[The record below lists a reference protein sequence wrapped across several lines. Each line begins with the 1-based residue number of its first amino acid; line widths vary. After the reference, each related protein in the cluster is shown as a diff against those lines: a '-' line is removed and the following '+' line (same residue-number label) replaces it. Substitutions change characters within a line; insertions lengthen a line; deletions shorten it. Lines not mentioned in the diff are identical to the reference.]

1 MGLIDLLRGNIVALD
16 TAPFIYYIE
25 ENPAYLQLV
34 DPLFEAIKA
43 SEIIAVTSIM
53 SLLETLVYP
62 IRTSNTALAQKYR
75 DVLLDSNFLDTIPVS
90 QEIVEEAARLR
101 AVYRLRT
108 PDSIQVAT
116 AIVKEATF
124 FLTND
129 RQLPSLPN
137 LETIMLDD
145 LRT

>member
-62 IRTSNTALAQKYR
+62 IRTSSTALAQKYR